1 MKQRITLHAVGFG
14 LGLLAAT
21 AMTAIALQAAEPEA
35 APAAAAPIEA
45 APAAEAPAAEVPA
58 APVVDPLVARGE
70 YLARAG
76 NCISCHT
83 RPGGEPFAG
92 GLAFHTPYGFLGEM
106 HSTNITPDAETG
118 IGTWTEEQFIRAMH
132 TGVAANG
139 DRLFPAFPYTSF
151 TLVSDDDVKAIWAY
165 LRTVAPVKY
174 EPPSNGWAFAMP
186 RLLYRLPM
194 TLWNGIFLKE
204 GRYQPDEK
212 QSAEWNRGAYLVEG
226 LGHCSAC
233 HTPRNIA
240 LAEKQDMKYGGG
252 TQPDLVEEG
261 KVRTWAAANLT
272 QAKSGLGG
280 WSADQIQK
288 YLKNGHSTK
297 AGIFGPMNEVIINS
311 LQHLS
316 AEDTKAMAVYIKS
329 LPALGESPKQ
339 TITEA
344 EKTAGLALYKT
355 HCDECHIA
363 SGRGAFMKAPPVA
376 GSAIVQAENP
386 ASLINVILYG
396 AKVGKGSPLPFG
408 AWEDMPSFQNK
419 MNDDEIATLSNFLR
433 TEWDS
438 LGGKVS
444 AAEVAKQ
451 R

>member
-1 MKQRITLHAVGFG
+1 MKRITLRKVGFG
-14 LGLLAAT
+14 LGLAA
-21 AMTAIALQAAEPEA
+21 ASVLTAIALQAAEPAPAAAPEAAPPEA
-35 APAAAAPIEA
+35 APAA
-45 APAAEAPAAEVPA
+45 PA
-58 APVVDPLVARGE
+58 VDPIVARGE
-70 YLARAG
+70 YLAKAG
-76 NCISCHT
+76 NCVSCHT

-92 GLAFHTPYGFLGEM
+92 GLEFHTPYGFLGQI

-132 TGVAANG
+132 AGVAADG
-139 DRLFPAFPYTSF
+139 SKLFPAFPYTAF
-151 TLVSDDDVKAIWAY
+151 TLVTEDDVKAIWAY
-165 LRTVAPVKY
+165 LKTVQPVKY
-174 EPPSNGWAFAMP
+174 EPPSNGWAFAM
-186 RLLYRLPM
+186 RWPM
-194 TLWNGIFLKE
+194 TFWNAMFFKE
-204 GRYQPDEK
+204 GRYQPDTK
-212 QSAEWNRGAYLVEG
+212 QSEEWNRGAYLVEG

-240 LAEKQDMKYGGG
+240 LAEKQDMKYAGG

-311 LQHLS
+311 LQHLTV
-316 AEDTKAMAVYIKS
+316 EDTKAMAVYIKS

-355 HCDECHIA
+355 HCDECHIS

-376 GSAIVQAENP
+376 GSAIVQAESP

-419 MNDDEIATLSNFLR
+419 MKDDEIATLSNFLR
-433 TEWDS
+433 TEWDN
-438 LGGKVS
+438 LGGKVT
-444 AAEVAKQ
+444 AADVAKQ